1 MQYNNLIT
9 FTSLLF
15 ICSTNFSVKA
25 QIIPDNNLP
34 NNTTIKL
41 DGDTRSIEGGTQ
53 VGSNVFHSFKDFSVP
68 TGTSVHFNNGL
79 DIQNIITRITGG
91 SISNIDGLISAN
103 GAANLFLLNPNGIVF
118 GQNARLDIGGSF
130 LASTGNRLIFRDG
143 FEFSAT
149 HPQTTP
155 LLSINVPIGLQLS
168 TNPRPIRV
176 EGAGHNLIGLA
187 FSPVVRSNS
196 LTGLRVQ
203 PGRTLALVGGDV
215 ILEGGTIT
223 AEGGRIEIG
232 SVGNNGLVNIN
243 PTTFGW
249 NLEYKN
255 VFSFQDISLSKRA
268 LADASGITSG
278 SIQMQ
283 GHNITFT
290 DGSVSLI
297 QNQGSLS
304 GGTLKVNAS
313 EFLDISGTDPVAM
326 IAGSLRNETVGL
338 GKAGDIAISSKH
350 LIIRDG
356 GQINALTFSAATS
369 GNIVVKSSDSIQLLG
384 VSPRNPGVFSSIGA
398 STFNSGDAG
407 NIELSTGRLIIKGG
421 GALTSSTFGTGTGG
435 NVTANAFDFISVT
448 GYAPIIFQQSIIG
461 TTTLNT
467 GKAGN
472 LRVNTSKLIVRNGGR
487 VDASTLASGDSGSV
501 TINASKSVD
510 ISGAI
515 PGSKTPSLVNSSANV
530 VAPTLQNLFRLPPV
544 PSGKS
549 GDVTINTESLN
560 VTKGA
565 QVSVMNAGLG
575 DAGKLEINANR
586 INVTNNGGI
595 TATTAVGQGGDIDIN
610 SNLLQLRDGNISATA
625 GQQGSNGDGG
635 NVTINT
641 KNLFSLGD
649 SSITA
654 NAFEGRGGNIKI
666 DTKGLFLSAN
676 SQITASSERGVNGT
690 VEVNFLIGNNVQPKI
705 ELEAVQTDTKIA
717 SVCQGRSDT
726 IASTFV
732 VSGHDGLFPS
742 RSNLPSQNPIWQDNS
757 LLDQSDNDLGKLKS
771 RGQEPTQILEA
782 QAVVQESDGRIF
794 LTTNSGSVS
803 ANSASSAN
811 PCADEI
817 RKVGLNQF

>member
-1 MQYNNLIT
+1 M
-9 FTSLLF
+9 LF